1 MKIKYSLF
9 TILFILYS
17 CGEVEN
23 GGDGVSVLVNSEEEP
38 VGDNCST
45 GGTKL
50 TFGNDIDGDGTL
62 DDNEITNTFYVCNGE
77 NGNDGSH
84 RHRIGFDSD
93 EEHTYK
99 MITRAGFARADSGL
113 VSKITIEKNPKNLIM

>member
-23 GGDGVSVLVNSEEEP
+23 GVDGLSVLVNSEEEP

-62 DDNEITNTFYVCNGE
+62 DDDEITNTVYVCNGT
-77 NGNDGSH
+77 NGDDGLDGKDNAEEFYPFSANDA
-84 RHRIGFDSD
+84 
-93 EEHTYK
+93 YMK
-99 MITRAGFARADSGL
+99 
-113 VSKITIEKNPKNLIM
+113 LISQYTSAFLSLSEAT